1 MRGRWARDVAAS
13 SLGKE
18 MERIRNKQHSTRGT
32 RMSDT
37 PLTDERTLYTSE
49 LSAVPPIQSER
60 NWKFAVVYAEF
71 ARGLELENAR
81 LRSELEA
88 KMEDG
93 YSPRLPNPHDD

>member
-1 MRGRWARDVAAS
+1 
-13 SLGKE
+13 
-18 MERIRNKQHSTRGT
+18 
-32 RMSDT
+32 MSDT

-49 LSAVPPIQSER
+49 LSAIPPKQSER
-60 NWKFAVVYAEF
+60 NSKFAVVYAAF
-71 ARGLELENAR
+71 ARALELENARLRWKYTELGLYVDADFAR

>member
-1 MRGRWARDVAAS
+1 
-13 SLGKE
+13 
-18 MERIRNKQHSTRGT
+18 
-32 RMSDT
+32 MSDT

-49 LSAVPPIQSER
+49 LSER
-60 NWKFAVVYAEF
+60 NWKFAVVYAAF
-71 ARGLELENAR
+71 AHALERENAR